1 MVRKN
6 ALFGNISVS
15 ERGEYGFPTKIQT
28 PAVMRRYRKLS
39 LKKNQIRYMIN
50 IRYCIVPVELFY
62 IERGCNSRTEI

>member
-15 ERGEYGFPTKIQT
+15 DRFPTKIQT
-28 PAVMRRYRKLS
+28 PAVMRRYQKLS
-39 LKKNQIRYMIN
+39 LKKNQIPYMIN
-50 IRYCIVPVELFY
+50 IRYCIIPVELFY